1 MSSEDVKEGDSVTL
15 SCSSRGRPDV
25 SFSWFKKRIQIENS
39 QQMSELKLSNVKPE
53 DSGEYYCEAKN
64 KLGANESN
72 IIIIDVKC
80 KFYANEEKTT
90 RINHLFKSCFAILI
104 IISCNHAFHVPSDG
118 PKTVTVTEPQG
129 SINDLKEGDTLTL
142 KCSVKESNP
151 PANQFTWYKNSQ
163 VLRHTSEILTI
174 INVTADDRG
183 SYHCKANNDI
193 KAAESN
199 EITVSVKCKYC
210 YFHFTNNMFMFLM
223 KYL

>member
-1 MSSEDVKEGDSVTL
+1 M
-15 SCSSRGRPDV
+15 
-25 SFSWFKKRIQIENS
+25 
-39 QQMSELKLSNVKPE
+39 
-53 DSGEYYCEAKN
+53 
-64 KLGANESN
+64 
-72 IIIIDVKC
+72 
-80 KFYANEEKTT
+80 
-90 RINHLFKSCFAILI
+90 
-104 IISCNHAFHVPSDG
+104 PSDG

-183 SYHCKANNDI
+183 SYHCKANNGI

-199 EITVSVKCKYC
+199 KITVSVKCKYF
-210 YFHFTNNMFMFLM
+210 YFPFTNTMFMFLK
-223 KYL
+223 KYLLIIKSISKLT